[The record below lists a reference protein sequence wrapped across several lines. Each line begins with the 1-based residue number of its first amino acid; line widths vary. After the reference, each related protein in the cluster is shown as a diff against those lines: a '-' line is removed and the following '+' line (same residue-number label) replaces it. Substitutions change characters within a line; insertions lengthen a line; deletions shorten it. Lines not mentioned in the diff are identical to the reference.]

1 MAKATGAI
9 LKMNDSIY
17 TNGMLDQQKK
27 NCKNTTIL
35 TEDVTVAPCIV
46 KHILKHVLGEHG

>member
-27 NCKNTTIL
+27 NCKNTTII

>member
-27 NCKNTTIL
+27 NCKNTTTIL
-35 TEDVTVAPCIV
+35 TENVSTLYC
-46 KHILKHVLGEHG
+46 